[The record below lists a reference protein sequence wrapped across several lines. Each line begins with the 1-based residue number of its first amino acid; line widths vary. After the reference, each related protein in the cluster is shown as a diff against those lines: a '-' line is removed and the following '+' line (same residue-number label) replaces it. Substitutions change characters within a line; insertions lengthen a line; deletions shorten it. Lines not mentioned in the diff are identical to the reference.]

1 MSLLDLVF
9 LLCARFI
16 ALRDH
21 RSKTSH
27 EDTLTVRFSNGAE
40 PVVFYRERVEVSYHS
55 FELEWKASRQ
65 MTKKELKIT
74 EQVLRCRVK
83 RERRKFRK
91 TFPEPANQTEFSM
104 NRIRKNLVSGKC
116 KEFPIT
122 WYFQNI
128 LDRVRQFTLEN
139 RDMDFTLEP
148 YEYHHTFGAHSYV
161 ILDEELIRKPFHW
174 SESSSYGDDEF
185 SVLGCAMI
193 GSKQRFDSHYG
204 MNIGLNT
211 ELLGIN
217 ISIGSKTGFTNPE
230 WKRYIFKIKWCD
242 VGEIDTKPAC
252 AIPLA
257 SG

>member
-16 ALRDH
+16 ALREH
-21 RSKTSH
+21 RSKTAQ

-40 PVVFYRERVEVSYHS
+40 PVVFNRERVEVSYHN
-55 FELEWKASRQ
+55 FELQWKASRQ
-65 MTKKELKIT
+65 MTKKELKIA

-104 NRIRKNLVSGKC
+104 NRVLNNLVSGKC

-128 LDRVRQFTLEN
+128 LDRVRQFTLEDRN
-139 RDMDFTLEP
+139 MDFTLEP
-148 YEYHHTFGAHSYV
+148 YEYHHSFGSHE
-161 ILDEELIRKPFHW
+161 ILIIDEELFRNFHW

-193 GSKQRFDSHYG
+193 ESLQRFDSYWG
-204 MNIGLNT
+204 MIIDLNT

-257 SG
+257 SS